1 MFHILFIHSSVTGH
15 LGCIHLLAVVNNVVN
30 IDVLAPAFG
39 SFEYISRSKIAVSYD
54 NSMFDFEEP
63 ANSLL

>member
-1 MFHILFIHSSVTGH
+1 MLFIHSSVTGH
-15 LGCIHLLAVVNNVVN
+15 LGCFHPLAVVNNVN